1 VGSPILSVTIAFN
14 ARYVHIGFMT
24 NSIIPDVCDRPLPAK
39 RAPKRSIPD
48 GACDCHFHV
57 FDTPSIQVS
66 ERTYTALDATV
77 DEYMQLRDVLGLARG
92 VLVQPSVYGLDNET
106 TLRSA
111 SKIPNV
117 KSVVVIDQ
125 TTPISEIQ
133 RLADAGAVGC
143 RVNLLFPSDAVISD
157 LRALAL
163 RIADFGWHLQILADV
178 SNPAHLIDL
187 ITSLPVPVM
196 FDHLGHF
203 PISTSRDHASVDA
216 FLRLLGDGKIWTK
229 ISAPYRTTGSAM
241 TDYYDV
247 GEFVTKLTEL
257 NPDNLVWGTDWPHP
271 KFNGPMP
278 DDTDMLDQFMDWV
291 PNAHLRHKILVENPE
306 RFYQF

>member
-1 VGSPILSVTIAFN
+1 
-14 ARYVHIGFMT
+14 MT

-57 FDTPSIQVS
+57 FDTPSTQVA
-66 ERTYTALDATV
+66 ERTYTAPDATV
-77 DEYMQLRDVLGLARG
+77 DEYMQLRDVLGPTRG

-133 RLADAGAVGC
+133 RMADAGAVGC

-157 LRALAL
+157 LRALA
-163 RIADFGWHLQILADV
+163 RGIADFGWHLQILTDF
-178 SNPAHLIDL
+178 SNSAHLIDL
-187 ITSLPVPVM
+187 ITLLPVPVM

-203 PISTSRDHASVDA
+203 PIAASHDHASVDA
-216 FLRLLGDGKIWTK
+216 FLRLLGDGMIWTK
-229 ISAPYRTTGSAM
+229 ISAPYRTTVSST
-241 TDYYDV
+241 TDYTDV
-247 GEFVTKLTEL
+247 GAFVIKLTAL

-271 KFNGPMP
+271 KFDGPMP

-291 PNAHLRHKILVENPE
+291 PNAQLRHKVMVENPE
-306 RFYQF
+306 RFYQFSPLKGMQSDQSN

>member
-1 VGSPILSVTIAFN
+1 
-14 ARYVHIGFMT
+14 MT
-24 NSIIPDVCDRPLPAK
+24 HADIPKLCDRPLPVK
-39 RAPKRSIPD
+39 NAPKRSLPN
-48 GACDCHFHV
+48 GACDYHFHV
-57 FDTPSIQVS
+57 FDTPSTQVA
-66 ERTYTALDATV
+66 ERTYTAPDATV
-77 DEYMQLRDVLGLARG
+77 DEYMQLRDVLGPTRG

-117 KSVVVIDQ
+117 KSVVVINQ

-133 RLADAGAVGC
+133 RMADVGAVGC

-157 LRALAL
+157 LRALAR
-163 RIADFGWHLQILADV
+163 RIADFGWHLQILTDV
-178 SNPAHLIDL
+178 SNSAHLIDL

-203 PISTSRDHASVDA
+203 PISASHDHASVDA
-216 FLRLLGDGKIWTK
+216 FLRLLGDGMIWTK
-229 ISAPYRTTGSAM
+229 ISAPYRTTGSAT
-241 TDYYDV
+241 TDYTDV
-247 GEFVTKLTEL
+247 GEFVTKLTAL

-271 KFNGPMP
+271 KFDGPMP

-291 PNAHLRHKILVENPE
+291 PNVQLCRKIMVENPE
-306 RFYQF
+306 RFYQFSPLEGM

>member
-1 VGSPILSVTIAFN
+1 
-14 ARYVHIGFMT
+14 MT
-24 NSIIPDVCDRPLPAK
+24 NADIPEICDRPLPVK
-39 RAPKRSIPD
+39 SAPKRSIPN

-57 FDTPSIQVS
+57 FDNPSKQVF
-66 ERTYTALDATV
+66 ERTYTAPDATV
-77 DEYMQLRDVLGLARG
+77 DEYMGLRDLLGLTRG

-111 SKIPNV
+111 AKIPNV

-133 RLADAGAVGC
+133 CMTDAGAVGC

-157 LRALAL
+157 LQALAR

-178 SNPAHLIDL
+178 SNLADL
-187 ITSLPVPVM
+187 TDLVMSLPVPVM

-203 PISTSRDHASVDA
+203 PVSTSINLASVDA
-216 FLRLLGDGKIWTK
+216 FICLLGDGKIWTK
-229 ISAPYRTTGSAM
+229 ISAPYRTTSSAK
-241 TDYYDV
+241 TDYSDV
-247 GEFVTKLTEL
+247 GKFVTKLTVL

-271 KFNGPMP
+271 RFNGPMP

-291 PNAHLRHKILVENPE
+291 PNAQLRHKILVENPE